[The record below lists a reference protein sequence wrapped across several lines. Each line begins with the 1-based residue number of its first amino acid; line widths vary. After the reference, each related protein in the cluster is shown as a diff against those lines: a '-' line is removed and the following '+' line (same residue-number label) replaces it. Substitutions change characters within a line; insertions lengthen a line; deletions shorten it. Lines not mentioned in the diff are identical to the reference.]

1 MDIPADTAPAFDLVT
16 YFFDKA
22 SRQLNLSDDIHEL
35 LRRPWRELT
44 VSVPVRMDS
53 GKVHSFTG
61 FRVQYN
67 AARGPYKGGVRYH
80 PNADM
85 DEVRALAALMT
96 WKTAVVDI
104 PYGGAKG
111 GVQCVPGEMS
121 VGERNRMTRRYTTSI
136 AHLLGPN
143 RDVPAPDLGT
153 DSQTM
158 AWMMDAYGSLYGHT
172 PACVTGKPIELG
184 GSVGRA
190 EAPGRGAVYVLE
202 EVLRHAER
210 PPKGTTIAVQGFGQ
224 VGSWIARTAAD
235 LGMTVVAVS
244 DVRGGVYNPR
254 GLDVAALVR
263 HNAEAGTVAG
273 FAGAEKVSSAEIL
286 ELGCDVLAPAAVEKV
301 LHEKNADRV
310 RAKIV
315 LEGANHPVTP
325 RADAIM
331 AERGV
336 TCVPDILCNAGGV
349 IVSYFE
355 WAQNIQA
362 FRWDESRVNS
372 ELRRT
377 ILGGYATVQA
387 RAAGEG
393 VTLRDAAF
401 DVAVERV
408 AKAVQLRGFV

>member
-1 MDIPADTAPAFDLVT
+1 MDIPADSAPAFDLVT

-22 SRQLNLSDDIHEL
+22 ARQLELNDDMHEL

-44 VSVPVRMDS
+44 VSVPVRMDN

-61 FRVQYN
+61 YRVQYN

-121 VGERNRMTRRYTTSI
+121 VEERHRMTRRYTQSI

-143 RDVPAPDLGT
+143 RDVPAPDMGT
-153 DSQTM
+153 DAQTM
-158 AWMMDAYGSLYGHT
+158 AWMMDAYGALHGHT

-184 GSVGRA
+184 GSLGRT

-202 EVLRHAER
+202 EVLKHAKR
-210 PPKGTTIAVQGFGQ
+210 SAQGTTIAVQGFGN
-224 VGSWIARTAAD
+224 VGSWIARTAVE

-244 DVRGGVYNPR
+244 DVRGGVYNPK
-254 GLDVAALVR
+254 GLDVEALVR
-263 HNAEAGTVAG
+263 HNAEARTVSG
-273 FAGAEKVSSAEIL
+273 FAGAEAVSSTELL
-286 ELGCDVLAPAAVEKV
+286 ELPCDVLAPAAVERV
-301 LHEKNADRV
+301 VHEGNAERV
-310 RAKIV
+310 RAKVV

-325 RADAIM
+325 RADAIL

-336 TCVPDILCNAGGV
+336 TCVPDILANAGGV

-355 WAQNIQA
+355 WAQNIQV
-362 FRWDESRVNS
+362 FRWDEARVNT

-377 ILGGYATVQA
+377 ILGGYAAVQA
-387 RAAGEG
+387 RADREA
-393 VTLRDAAF
+393 VPLRDATF

-408 AKAVQLRGFV
+408 ARAMQMRGLV